1 MADIKVLYVEDAK
14 SSGGSL
20 RQALKENNAGISAV
34 FLGGAFDCLDEIAEE
49 GADAVVACI
58 ELGDLPGYELAS
70 LIKSCEATQYMPVIL
85 WGMAGSKVDPYWHNA
100 SLCDAYY
107 SDAQTRDAK
116 GIRDIVESIQGLVE
130 ESRKKGF
137 EKEKSRGLVVT
148 RPEYSSSKA
157 VDSARKLIEELLL
170 EKAASALA
178 RRMSSKIDDRQEM
191 LDIFFAGAQKSVEAD
206 LIGLLVLSHNP
217 NNTASW
223 GAFQSRDGSKLTTTH
238 LTRMV
243 ERLTLQLEL
252 KKEPQ
257 IESRG
262 QFSVSATPKD
272 AKDSKDSKEKESAK
286 DKELGSIQVVPIA
299 ENGQTMGAVVV
310 ASKERN
316 AFSDQALA
324 YGEFLGRE
332 LRPTVR
338 LILAQEAISDLIS
351 REAYRAS
358 IDSLTGLYNLE
369 FLVGF
374 LQQQLLFSFRQRL
387 PVAVAIVDID
397 GFSKVNG
404 DFGYEFGDGALMT
417 IANRLLNITR
427 SSDLIAR
434 YGGDQFAVVLPNTDV
449 VGARVLAE
457 KVRTEVENIDFAAD
471 NVQGGK
477 TPKMTVSVGCA
488 SFNMEDL
495 NPETILRDAKVALRR
510 AKDDGRNR
518 IASL

>member
-1 MADIKVLYVEDAK
+1 MPDIKVLYVEDAK
-14 SSGGSL
+14 SSGGAL
-20 RQALKENNAGISAV
+20 RQALKENKAGISAV
-34 FLGGAFDCLDEIAEE
+34 FLGGAFDCLDEIAEN

-58 ELGDLPGYELAS
+58 ELGDLPGYELS
-70 LIKSCEATQYMPVIL
+70 CLIKSSELTRNMPVIL
-85 WGMAGSKVDPYWHNA
+85 WGMTGSKVDPYWQSA

-107 SDAQTRDAK
+107 SDAQTKDAK
-116 GIRDIVESIQGLVE
+116 GIKNIVESIQGLVE

-137 EKEKSRGLVVT
+137 DKDKSRGLVVT
-148 RPEYSSSKA
+148 RPDYSSSKA
-157 VDSARKLIEELLL
+157 VDSGKKLIEELLL
-170 EKAASALA
+170 EKSSASLAAQ
-178 RRMSSKIDDRQEM
+178 MSSRIDDRQEM
-191 LDIFFAGAQKSVEAD
+191 LDIFFAEAKKSIEAD
-206 LIGLLVLSHNP
+206 LLGLLVLSNSP
-217 NNTASW
+217 NSSNW
-223 GAFQSRDGSKLTTTH
+223 GAFESREGSKLTNVH
-238 LTRMV
+238 LKRMV
-243 ERLTLQLEL
+243 EKLTLQLEL
-252 KKEPQ
+252 KKEPE

-262 QFSVSATPKD
+262 EFTVLKEAGIEKESG
-272 AKDSKDSKEKESAK
+272 KEKESAK

-299 ENGQTMGAVVV
+299 ENGHTMGALVV
-310 ASKERN
+310 ASKDRN

-324 YGEFLGRE
+324 FGEFLGRQ
-332 LRPTVR
+332 LRSTVR
-338 LILAQEAISDLIS
+338 LILAQEAINDLIS

-397 GFSKVNG
+397 GFSKVNADYG
-404 DFGYEFGDGALMT
+404 FEFGDGALMT

-457 KVRTEVENIDFAAD
+457 KVRTEVENTDFAAD

-477 TPKMTVSVGCA
+477 SPRMTVSVGCA